1 MYTYENDTI
10 RQYTSITVF
19 GKGNFRNQRL
29 RYIRIKGIE
38 STHQMNE
45 YLTMLKLK
53 NQIDTKD
60 PY

>member
-1 MYTYENDTI
+1 M
-10 RQYTSITVF
+10 
-19 GKGNFRNQRL
+19 
-29 RYIRIKGIE
+29 RIKGIE

-45 YLTMLKLK
+45 NLTMLKLK